1 MKYNVK
7 RKSMRR
13 ICAERGVSYTAWVNR
28 VYVLGMD
35 REEAM
40 TKPVRNKE
48 FVQKR
53 INWVKSLKRQGF
65 STKEIAQK
73 VQLTPVRVCQILR
86 LGK

>member
-1 MKYNVK
+1 MKYHVK
-7 RKSMRR
+7 RKSMRQ
-13 ICAERGVSYTAWVNR
+13 ICLERGVSYTAWVNR

-53 INWVKSLKRQGF
+53 INWVKSLKKQGLT
-65 STKEIAQK
+65 TKDIAKK
-73 VQLTPVRVCQILR
+73 VGLTTVRVCQILKW
-86 LGK
+86 GK